1 MTADG
6 PARHLQRS
14 DRSLTEEK
22 RTLRGHRNLFA
33 FDPRRILVTVNCR
46 SAKGSLDHLVGGPE
60 QRLRNAEAKSFW
72 RSLRHTESADTASIR
87 K

>member
-22 RTLRGHRNLFA
+22 RTITRTSQFVCFSTRHRT
-33 FDPRRILVTVNCR
+33 LVTVNCR

-72 RSLRHTESADTASIR
+72 RSLRHTEIC
-87 K
+87 